1 MRKLKKATMIK
12 MARKAA
18 KEHGLTFRDKN
29 MTVNGRAVYELV
41 SRETGN
47 VHSGNITLARIK
59 TFIDGDRL
67 SSAFE
72 RMAKCEQHI

>member
-1 MRKLKKATMIK
+1 MKILSKSTMIK

-18 KEHGLTFRDKN
+18 KEHGMTFRDKN

-47 VHSGNITLARIK
+47 VHSGNLTLARIK

-72 RMAKCEQHI
+72 RMSKCEQHV